1 MIEPSQTFG
10 NLCQSFSLDIQ
21 SEIIEETQ
29 KHRNEEQKV
38 PLVEVSQSLGFLLQ
52 LMIESCQTFGSICQ
66 SFSLDIQSE
75 IIEDTQKHRNE
86 EQKVPLHCLV
96 EVS

>member
-38 PLVEVSQSLGFLLQ
+38 PLVEVSQSRGFLLQ
-52 LMIESCQTFGSICQ
+52 LMIESRQTFGSICQ
-66 SFSLDIQSE
+66 SFSPDILSDDWRDLKKRE
-75 IIEDTQKHRNE
+75 MR
-86 EQKVPLHCLV
+86 
-96 EVS
+96 

>member
-21 SEIIEETQ
+21 SEIIDDTQ

-66 SFSLDIQSE
+66 SFSPDILSDDWRDLKKE
-75 IIEDTQKHRNE
+75 K
-86 EQKVPLHCLV
+86 
-96 EVS
+96 